1 MFNFRTKFSA
11 VDAHTYPSWNKKNI
25 FDMFIFHSIW
35 NYKEVKKLVPKGK
48 EFLYLYT
55 ANIYSGN
62 MDTSI

>member
-48 EFLYLYT
+48 KNFST
-55 ANIYSGN
+55 FFS
-62 MDTSI
+62 